1 MKKNIFVIVLLLLFQ
16 LSNAQIVLK
25 GNVSSKKTPLEGA
38 AVYINNSSIGTST
51 DSNGNFELTVKS
63 GSYDI
68 VVSYLGFKTISRALH
83 TSTYKGPLLFMLEED
98 ANMLDEIVI
107 RNTVYDDAWKRN
119 LNEFKKSFIGLST
132 LAKDCE
138 ILNPKVLHFEFDA
151 RSVKL
156 KAFAK
161 EPLKI
166 KHKSLG
172 YLITYDLVSFKLEK
186 NVVTYLGY
194 TKYEKLKGSRS
205 KKRKW
210 KKNRLKAYKGS
221 REHFFKSLLN
231 ETTKSEGFVV
241 NQFRRVKNPQRPNDD
256 QIRKARLYLRSK
268 GFRNYSKKIST
279 PKTAIDSSL
288 LILRKSRLSK
298 YVDYLY
304 KKDVPIH
311 DIVSKKG
318 SKYHL
323 TFKDY
328 LNIIYTKE
336 KEDLNYGASV
346 FSSKKRTP
354 GPQTSSIVLIKKNPY
369 IEENSGQI
377 ISPLDVFYE
386 GYWAFEKMAETL
398 PLDYAPPLD

>member
-1 MKKNIFVIVLLLLFQ
+1 MEKNIFVILLLLLFQ
-16 LSNAQIVLK
+16 FSNAQIVLK
-25 GNVSSKKTPLEGA
+25 GNVSSKNTPLEGA
-38 AVYINNSSIGTST
+38 AVYVNNSSIGTST

-68 VVSYLGFKTISRALH
+68 VVSYLGFKTISYPLH
-83 TSTYKGPLLFMLEED
+83 TSNYKEPLLFILEED
-98 ANMLDEIVI
+98 ANMLDEVVI
-107 RNTVYDDAWKRN
+107 RNTIYDDNWKYN
-119 LNEFKKSFIGLST
+119 LNQFKTSFIGLST

-151 RSVKL
+151 RNVKL
-156 KAFAK
+156 EAFAK

-172 YLITYDLVSFKLEK
+172 YLITYDLVYFRLEK

-194 TKYEKLKGSRS
+194 TKYEDLKGGRS

-210 KKNRLKAYKGS
+210 EKNRLSAYKGS
-221 REHFFKSLLN
+221 REHFYKSLLDGS
-231 ETTKSEGFVV
+231 TKLEGFIV
-241 NQFRRVKNPQRPNDD
+241 NQFRRVKNPQRPSDD
-256 QIRKARLYLRSK
+256 EIRKARLYLRSK

-288 LILRKSRLSK
+288 LIIRKSRLSK

-304 KKDVPIH
+304 KKDIPIN
-311 DIVSKKG
+311 DIISQEGEKH
-318 SKYHL
+318 HL

-328 LNIIYTKE
+328 LSIVYTKE
-336 KEDLNYGASV
+336 KEDLNYGRSV
-346 FSSKKRTP
+346 FSNKKRTP
-354 GPQTSSIVLIKKNPY
+354 GPQTSSIVLIKKSPY

-398 PLDYAPPLD
+398 PLDYEAPLD